1 MIEYFELGKLFD
13 FYKDLLTDRQKEA
26 LDLYYNNDYTMA
38 EIADELGIT
47 KQAVSVNIKNGV
59 NNLEKFEKSLKLAKN
74 YYIIESVKDKLE
86 NLYNNSVK
94 EKYEPTVV
102 EEEIFAI
109 LSKLDEI

>member
-13 FYKDLLTDRQKEA
+13 FYKDLLTERQRET
-26 LDLYYNNDYTMA
+26 LDLYYNDDLTMM

-47 KQAVSVNIKNGV
+47 KQAVSTNIKNGV
-59 NNLEKFEKSLKLAKN
+59 ANLENFEKNLKLAKN
-74 YYIIESVKDKLE
+74 YYIIESVKDKLA